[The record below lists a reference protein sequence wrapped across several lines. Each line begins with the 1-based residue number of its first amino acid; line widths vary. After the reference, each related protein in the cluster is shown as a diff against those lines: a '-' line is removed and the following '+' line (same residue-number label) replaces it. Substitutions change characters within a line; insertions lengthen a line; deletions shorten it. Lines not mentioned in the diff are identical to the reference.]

1 MIKAMKAI
9 TLMLILIVLIS
20 CKSSKQAGCD
30 AYSKVEHS
38 KK

>member
-1 MIKAMKAI
+1 MIKAMKVI

-30 AYSKVEHS
+30 AYSKVENS

>member
-1 MIKAMKAI
+1 MKTI
-9 TLMLILIVLIS
+9 TLMLILAVLIS

-30 AYSKVEHS
+30 AYSKIEYS